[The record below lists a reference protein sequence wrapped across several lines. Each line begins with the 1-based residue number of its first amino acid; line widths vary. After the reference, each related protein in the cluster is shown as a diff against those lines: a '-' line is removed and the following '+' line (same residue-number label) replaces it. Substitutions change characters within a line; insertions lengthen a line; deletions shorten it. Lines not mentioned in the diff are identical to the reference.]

1 MFTRLE
7 PPIPMNTVKGD
18 GYAFAVIDYGFEAD
32 LIWVIV
38 LDETRE
44 SGAYLTPRSVFRRT
58 GQPGGG
64 TDA

>member
-32 LIWVIV
+32 LLWVVALDAGGEIWTVPNPDV
-38 LDETRE
+38 RMRQNWTMGR
-44 SGAYLTPRSVFRRT
+44 
-58 GQPGGG
+58 
-64 TDA
+64 